1 MGANVEFRLLGSM
14 AVLVAG
20 EQVSLG
26 GPKPRTLLA
35 ALVLNAGRVVPVD
48 TLITALWGEK
58 PPNSARSVVHTY
70 VSALRRMLG
79 AGDDVVRRQAPGYL
93 LDVAPESID
102 LVRFERAVDAGRR
115 ALAAGDAPGAS
126 ETLADALGLWTGSP
140 LGGAEGEWAERER
153 TKLEE
158 ARLVA
163 VEARLEADFR
173 LGRGGALAGELT
185 GLVAEHPLREPLRAK
200 LVLALH
206 QAGRQADALATFHEA
221 RRLLDDEL
229 GVAPGPQLQAA
240 FQAVLAEP
248 AAEAAPPDEP
258 PPVVALT
265 PGLLPA
271 TISDFTGRR
280 EDVDHVLKGLRPAG
294 SAARICAVSGKPGSG
309 KTTLAVHAAH
319 RIRDQ
324 YPDGQL
330 YANLHGNHPDPAD
343 PAEVLARFL
352 RALGVADAAIPAG
365 TAERAG
371 LYRSLLAD
379 RRVLVVLD
387 DAAGEKQVRP
397 LLPAG
402 AGCAVLLTS
411 RVRLAALEGAA
422 LLDLQELREEETL
435 ELLAKLVGPRLAAEP
450 AAALEIVRLCGHLP
464 LAVRIAGARLA
475 ARPDWTVARLAQRLG
490 RKQRLLNELVLGD
503 LEVRG
508 SLAVSYDGLG
518 GPERTLL
525 RRLGMTGV
533 QDFAG
538 WLAAPLLDI
547 PVDEAEDVV
556 ERLVDAQ
563 LLDPAG
569 TDVTGLSRY
578 RIHDLTRA
586 YAQELCDAEESAA
599 DVRAAL
605 DRVGRDALELVRGA
619 SGRTPQPSGSGRL
632 DQAAVE
638 GIRTNPDAWFEAEE
652 ELLVSVVEQT
662 SERDLVAT
670 AAALASALS
679 SSSFAARNQFRQWRR
694 THTAALAAARRAG
707 DRAAEGLLL
716 SGMGTLYFEQDRFDE
731 SLAYYHQALTA
742 FAEVGDR
749 LAQARTWLSMSVVL
763 REHGSFADAERA
775 LTEAVP
781 VLRSEGTDEELAQA
795 EHNLGMILTE
805 SGDLDHAAASVTKA
819 LEYWRA
825 SGNRRGAALALRSIG
840 IIHRA
845 AGRLGE
851 AADCCA
857 RAAAE
862 LRIVGSRLVVA
873 YADQA
878 LAKVRIRQG
887 RGEEVRASL
896 EETLNTCN
904 ELQDGF
910 GQALL
915 LRTLGEL
922 ELAAGDPAAAKPHLQ
937 RSLEWWQALDLPV
950 WQARTLRDL
959 AIAAALSGNER
970 RAVELR
976 DKARAMFERYG
987 CREAGEPLLLP
998 SPVPPEARLR

>member
-14 AVLVAG
+14 AVFVAG
-20 EQVSLG
+20 EQVPLG
-26 GPKPRTLLA
+26 GPKPRALLA
-35 ALVLNAGRVVPVD
+35 ALLLNVGRVVSVD
-48 TLITALWGEK
+48 TLLTALWGEN

-79 AGDDVVRRQAPGYL
+79 ERDHALRRQAPGYV
-93 LDVAPESID
+93 LDVAPESVD
-102 LVRFERAVDAGRR
+102 LVRFERAVSAGRR
-115 ALAAGDAPGAS
+115 ALAAGDARLAS
-126 ETLADALGLWTGSP
+126 TTLAEALALWSGPP
-140 LGGAEGEWAERER
+140 LGGAEGEWAEAER
-153 TKLEE
+153 TKLAE
-158 ARLVA
+158 ARLAA

-185 GLVAEHPLREPLRAK
+185 ALVAEHPLREPLRAK

-229 GVAPGPQLQAA
+229 GVEPGPQLQAA

-248 AAEAAPPDEP
+248 AGETAPP
-258 PPVVALT
+258 VAALT
-265 PGLLPA
+265 PSLLPA

-280 EDVDHVLKGLRPAG
+280 EDIDHLLNGLRPAG

-309 KTTLAVHAAH
+309 KTTLAVHTAH
-319 RIRDQ
+319 RIREQ
-324 YPDGQL
+324 FPDGQL
-330 YANLHGNHPDPAD
+330 YATLHGNHPAPAD
-343 PAEVLARFL
+343 PDEVLARFL

-365 TAERAG
+365 RAERVD

-402 AGCAVLLTS
+402 AGCAVLVTS
-411 RVRLAALEGAA
+411 RVRLAALEGAT
-422 LLDLQELREEETL
+422 LLDLQELPEVETL
-435 ELLAKLVGPRLAAEP
+435 ELLARLVGPRLAAEP
-450 AAALEIVRLCGHLP
+450 GAALEIVRLCGHLP

-475 ARPDWTVARLAQRLG
+475 ARPEWTVSRLAQRLG

-518 GPERTLL
+518 EPERTAL
-525 RRLGMTGV
+525 RRLGLTGV
-533 QDFAG
+533 QEFAG
-538 WLAAPLLDI
+538 WLAAPLLDV
-547 PVDEAEDVV
+547 PVAEAEDVI

-569 TDVTGLSRY
+569 TDVTGLGRY
-578 RIHDLTRA
+578 RIHDLTMA
-586 YAQELCDAEESAA
+586 YALELCEAEETA
-599 DVRAAL
+599 DEIRAAL
-605 DRVGRDALELVRGA
+605 DRVGTDALHLVRHA
-619 SGRTPQPSGSGRL
+619 SGRTPPPPGWGRL
-632 DQAAVE
+632 DQATFD
-638 GIRTNPDAWFEAEE
+638 GLRTDPEAWFEAEE
-652 ELLVSVVEQT
+652 ELLVGVVERT
-662 SERDLVAT
+662 GELDLVAT
-670 AAALASALS
+670 AAGLASALS
-679 SSSFAARNQFRQWRR
+679 SSTFAARNQFGQWRR
-694 THTAALAAARRAG
+694 THTAALAAAQRAG
-707 DRAAEGLLL
+707 DRAAEGLVLH
-716 SGMGTLYFEQDRFDE
+716 GIGTLYFEQDRFDE
-731 SLAYYHQALTA
+731 SLAYYHQALA
-742 FAEVGDR
+742 AYGAVGDR
-749 LAQARTWLSMSVVL
+749 LGQARTWLSLSFVL
-763 REHGSFADAERA
+763 RERGSFAAAEQA

-781 VLRSEGTDEELAQA
+781 VLRREGTDEELAQA

-805 SGDLDHAAASVTKA
+805 AGDLVRAAESVAKA
-819 LEYWRA
+819 LDHWRA

-845 AGRLGE
+845 AGRLDE

-857 RAAAE
+857 RAAEE

-896 EETLNTCN
+896 EEALSTCN

-910 GQALL
+910 GQALV

-922 ELAAGDPAAAKPHLQ
+922 DLAAAEPAAAKVHLQ
-937 RSLEWWQALDLPV
+937 RSLEWWHALGLPV

-959 AIAAALSGNER
+959 ATAAALSGDER
-970 RAVELR
+970 RALELR
-976 DKARAMFERYG
+976 DKAQAVFARYG
-987 CREAGEPLLLP
+987 CREATEPLQLP
-998 SPVPPEARLR
+998 APPKGVRRVR

>member
-1 MGANVEFRLLGSM
+1 MEFRLLGSM

-20 EQVSLG
+20 EQVPLG

-35 ALVLNAGRVVPVD
+35 VLLVNAGRVVPVD
-48 TLITALWGEK
+48 TLITALWGEN

-79 AGDDVVRRQAPGYL
+79 DRDDALRRQAPGYL

-102 LVRFERAVDAGRR
+102 LVRFERVVSAGCR
-115 ALAAGDAPGAS
+115 ALAAGDAQRAS
-126 ETLADALGLWTGSP
+126 ATLTEALGLWSGPP
-140 LGGAEGEWAERER
+140 LGGAEGEWAETER
-153 TKLEE
+153 TKLAE

-173 LGRGGALAGELT
+173 LGRAGALTGELT
-185 GLVAEHPLREPLRAK
+185 ELVAEHPLREPLRAK
-200 LVLALH
+200 LILALH
-206 QAGRQADALATFHEA
+206 QAGRQADALATFHQA

-229 GVAPGPQLQAA
+229 GVEPGPQLQAA
-240 FQAVLAEP
+240 FQTVLAEP
-248 AAEAAPPDEP
+248 AGEAAAPAATLRPS
-258 PPVVALT
+258 
-265 PGLLPA
+265 LLPA

-280 EDVDHVLKGLRPAG
+280 EDVDHVLRGLRPAG
-294 SAARICAVSGKPGSG
+294 SAARVCAVSGKPGSG

-330 YANLHGNHPDPAD
+330 YATLHGNHPEPAD
-343 PAEVLARFL
+343 PDEVLARFL
-352 RALGVADAAIPAG
+352 HALGVADAAIPG
-365 TAERAG
+365 EPAERVD

-397 LLPAG
+397 LLPPG
-402 AGCAVLLTS
+402 GGCAVLVTS

-422 LLDLQELREEETL
+422 LVDLHELREEETL

-450 AAALEIVRLCGHLP
+450 EAALEIVRLCGHLP

-475 ARPDWTVARLAQRLG
+475 ARPDWTLARLAQRLG

-518 GPERTLL
+518 EQERAAL

-538 WLAAPLLDI
+538 WLAAPLLDV
-547 PVDEAEDVV
+547 PVAEAEDVI

-569 TDVTGLSRY
+569 ADVTGLSRY

-586 YAQELCDAEESAA
+586 YAVELCDAEEPAGE
-599 DVRAAL
+599 VRAAL
-605 DRVGRDALELVRGA
+605 DRVGRDALTLVRSA
-619 SGRTPQPSGSGRL
+619 SGRTPSPEGSGRL
-632 DQAAVE
+632 DHATVE
-638 GIRTNPDAWFEAEE
+638 GVRTDPDAWFEAEE
-652 ELLVSVVEQT
+652 ELLVGVVERAG
-662 SERDLVAT
+662 ELDLVPT

-679 SSSFAARNQFRQWRR
+679 SSTFAARNQFRQWQR
-694 THTAALAAARRAG
+694 THTAALAAAQRAG

-716 SGMGTLYFEQDRFDE
+716 NGMGTLYFEQDRFDE
-731 SLAYYHQALTA
+731 SLAYYHQALAA
-742 FAEVGDR
+742 FEEVGDC
-749 LAQARTWLSMSVVL
+749 LGQARTWLSLSFVL
-763 REHGSFADAERA
+763 RERGSFADAERA

-805 SGDLDHAAASVTKA
+805 SGDLSRAADSVAKA
-819 LEYWRA
+819 LAHWRA
-825 SGNRRGAALALRSIG
+825 SGNRRGAALALRSTG

-845 AGRLGE
+845 AGRLTE

-862 LRIVGSRLVVA
+862 LRIVGSRLVIA

-896 EETLNTCN
+896 EEALITCN

-910 GQALL
+910 GQALV

-922 ELAAGDPAAAKPHLQ
+922 DLATGAPAAATAHLT

-950 WQARTLRDL
+950 WQARTHRDL
-959 AIAAALSGNER
+959 AVAAALSGDER
-970 RAVELR
+970 RAIALR
-976 DKARAMFERYG
+976 DKARAVFERYG
-987 CREAGEPLLLP
+987 CREATEPLPLP
-998 SPVPPEARLR
+998 SPPHASHRVR